1 MEPIYVH
8 SESTVKPSTLEIGK
22 RTVFLRKNIVEEERT
37 NELGNTTI
45 FYIYEEAKMSH
56 EDFNKYSNYI
66 AAKNAINGVNDSKNI
81 STLVAGQEN
90 RDNNQMIIMEA
101 IADLYDAVASLSL
114 GGTE

>member
-22 RTVFLRKNIVEEERT
+22 RTVFLRKNIIEEERT
-37 NELGNTTI
+37 DDSGNTTI

-66 AAKNAINGVNDSKNI
+66 AAKNAINGVNDSENI
-81 STLVAGQEN
+81 SNLVIGQEN
-90 RDNNQMIIMEA
+90 GDNNQMIIMEA

>member
-22 RTVFLRKNIVEEERT
+22 RTVFLRKNIVEEKRT
-37 NELGNTTI
+37 DEDGSTTL
-45 FYIYEEAKMSH
+45 FYVYEEAKMSH

-66 AAKNAINGVNDSKNI
+66 AAKNAINGVNDSENI
-81 STLVAGQEN
+81 SNLIVGQEN
-90 RDNNQMIIMEA
+90 GDNNQMIIMEA

-114 GGTE
+114 GGAK